1 MGDPERC
8 HALPVDQAFFL
19 GVDRLRRSPGARGG
33 GQKGAPV
40 GEAVAQLLAGGLG
53 DLLSEVCYCMAGPAN
68 RDARRTSDV
77 AISESTPRRA
87 RACPLDRRGYALEE
101 ARCEQGCSR

>member
-1 MGDPERC
+1 MGGPERC

-33 GQKGAPV
+33 VQKGAPV
-40 GEAVAQLLAGGLG
+40 GEAVAQLLTGGLG

-68 RDARRTSDV
+68 RDARPTPVVRRDLRVDLPTSTCLLPRPQGLRLGGGALRTRV
-77 AISESTPRRA
+77 
-87 RACPLDRRGYALEE
+87 
-101 ARCEQGCSR
+101 